1 MDLNSNYH
9 STKTPLS
16 LGNKYKKWPVGM
28 FCIIIVPKW
37 SAY

>member
-1 MDLNSNYH
+1 MDVNSNYYIE
-9 STKTPLS
+9 TPLS